1 MAVRDRVGEYR
12 RRMRERGMRPLQVW
26 VPDVRTPEFAAQAH
40 RQSVLVA
47 EADAGGDEQ
56 DFVEAV
62 AAPWDDEA

>member
-1 MAVRDRVGEYR
+1 
-12 RRMRERGMRPLQVW
+12 MRERGLRPLQVW

-40 RQSVLVA
+40 KQSVLVA
-47 EADAGGDEQ
+47 ETDADGDEQ